1 MLWFKFATWSKGRV
15 TMSWSPSKVNYHPA
29 KFGGHRHYGNGDIV
43 VLVCHITS
51 QDHVIKAS
59 CDFMGKGPS
68 RGGERCVDFGG
79 CRKRLHVLSLNPP
92 LMLIFKAHSMKVHG
106 MSYKYVRCWSHASR
120 VTNDETLAKKF
131 CQSVTETRWRRKDRK
146 TKVITK
152 LSALHANT
160 IPGAF

>member
-1 MLWFKFATWSKGRV
+1 
-15 TMSWSPSKVNYHPA
+15 MSWSPSKVSYHSA
-29 KFGGHRHYGNGDIV
+29 KFGGHRHYGNGDIL

-92 LMLIFKAHSMKVHG
+92 LMLIFKAHSMKAHG

-120 VTNDETLAKKF
+120 VTNDETLAKKVLPVRNWNEVEKERQKNKGYYKAF
-131 CQSVTETRWRRKDRK
+131 CATRK
-146 TKVITK
+146 
-152 LSALHANT
+152 HNT
-160 IPGAF
+160 WGFLKSFRCKEFTHSK